1 MIKRIAVLTSGG
13 DAPGMNAAIR
23 AVVRKGIHH
32 GFEVFGVER
41 GYAGILNGEFN
52 LLNTHSVAG
61 IIQHG
66 GTMLKTARSEEF
78 KTEEGFALAVK
89 NIQENYIDY
98 LVVIGGDG
106 SMAGAVK
113 LTAAGIP
120 TIVIPA
126 TIDNDMPGTEYTI
139 GFDTALNTVLDAANK
154 IRDTAES
161 HERVAVIEVMG
172 RSAGHIALMAGLACG
187 AEVILLPEKPL
198 NIEAVCEGLKRSN
211 KRGKLYSIVMVAEGV
226 AKGYDIASQIAEN
239 TGFNPNITV
248 LGYIQRGGNPTA
260 QDNITASRMG
270 VAAIDCILK
279 NDINCLIA
287 LQKGEIIAVPYEK
300 TTEYKR
306 GIDLSLYETAGILSG
321 SN

>member
-1 MIKRIAVLTSGG
+1 MIKRLAVLTSGG

-32 GFEVFGVER
+32 GFEVFGVDR
-41 GYAGILNGEFN
+41 GYAGVLNGEFS
-52 LLNTHSVAG
+52 LLNSHSVAG

-66 GTMLKTARSEEF
+66 GTMLKTARSEAF

-89 NIQENYIDY
+89 NIQEHYIDY
-98 LVVIGGDG
+98 LIVIGGDG

-187 AEVILLPEKPL
+187 AEVILLPEKAL
-198 NIEAVCEGLKRSN
+198 DMAAVCEGLKRSHA
-211 KRGKLYSIVMVAEGV
+211 RGKLYSIVMVAEGV
-226 AKGYDIASQIAEN
+226 AKGYDVASQIKEN

-248 LGYIQRGGNPTA
+248 LGYIQRGGNPSA
-260 QDNITASRMG
+260 HDNIIASRMG
-270 VAAIDCILK
+270 AAAIDCILE
-279 NDINCLIA
+279 NNANCLIA
-287 LQKGEIIAVPYEK
+287 LQKSEIVAVPYEK

-306 GIDLSLYETAGILSG
+306 GIDLSLYETAGILSV
-321 SN
+321 S

>member
-1 MIKRIAVLTSGG
+1 MIKRLAVLTSGG

-32 GFEVFGVER
+32 GFEVFGVDR
-41 GYAGILNGEFN
+41 GYAGVLNGEFS
-52 LLNTHSVAG
+52 LLNSHSVAG

-66 GTMLKTARSEEF
+66 GTMLKTARSEAF

-89 NIQENYIDY
+89 NIQEHYIDY
-98 LVVIGGDG
+98 LIVIGGDG

-187 AEVILLPEKPL
+187 AEVILLPEKAL
-198 NIEAVCEGLKRSN
+198 DMAAVCEGLKRSHA
-211 KRGKLYSIVMVAEGV
+211 RGKLYSIVMVAEGV
-226 AKGYDIASQIAEN
+226 AKGYDVASQIKEN

-248 LGYIQRGGNPTA
+248 LGYIQRGGNPSA
-260 QDNITASRMG
+260 HDNIIASRMG
-270 VAAIDCILK
+270 AAAIDCILE
-279 NDINCLIA
+279 NNANCLIA
-287 LQKGEIIAVPYEK
+287 LQKSEIVAVPYEQ

-306 GIDLSLYETAGILSG
+306 GIDLSLYETAGILSV
-321 SN
+321 S